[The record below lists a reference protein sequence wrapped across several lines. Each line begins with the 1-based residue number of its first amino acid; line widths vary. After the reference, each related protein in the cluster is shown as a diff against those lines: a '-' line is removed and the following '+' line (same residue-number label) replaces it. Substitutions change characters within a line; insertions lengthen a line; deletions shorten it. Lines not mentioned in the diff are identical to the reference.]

1 MARAYAFTEIRRG
14 NNDGSVDVF
23 PPGTDIT
30 GEFDREQIMQLLAQ
44 GSAATYDRTKSTDD
58 LANEAADAAEREQ
71 KLKERIAQLEQLNET
86 LTVELKDRGE
96 RVAALTEDAE
106 AKMARTENPDGTVD
120 EKETSTTA
128 PPQEGSKQPTNEP
141 K

>member
-14 NNDGSVDVF
+14 NEDGSVDVF

-44 GSAATYDRTKSTDD
+44 GSAATYDRTKSADD
-58 LANEAADAAEREQ
+58 LANEAGEAAERE
-71 KLKERIAQLEQLNET
+71 KALKQRIQQLEDLNEQ
-86 LTVELKDRGE
+86 LTIQAKARGDRVEALVNE
-96 RVAALTEDAE
+96 QQAA
-106 AKMARTENPDGTVD
+106 KPRTENPDGTVTD
-120 EKETSTTA
+120 KETSTTA
-128 PPQEGSKQPTNEP
+128 GPKEGDKPTNEQ